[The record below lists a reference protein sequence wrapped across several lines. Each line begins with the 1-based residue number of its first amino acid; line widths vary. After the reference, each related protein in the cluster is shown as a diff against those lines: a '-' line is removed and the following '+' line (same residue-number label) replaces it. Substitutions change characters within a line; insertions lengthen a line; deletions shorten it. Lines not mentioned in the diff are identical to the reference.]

1 MRIIVLA
8 VVVAGSR
15 ITAVRRLL
23 TLCCAIVLVDTI
35 FYAALTPLVPYFNE
49 EFGLSKSAVGLLGG
63 AFGAGVLAGAAPG
76 GYLASR
82 VGVRTAALVGLALMS
97 LTSIGF
103 ALADETWLLV
113 VTRFV
118 GGFGSALSWVAA
130 FTWLVARAPEERRG
144 ELIGVMLSA
153 AVVGALLGPAFGSAA
168 AIVGLVPA
176 FATVAGA
183 GLVIA
188 LWALFEPAPAPTGG
202 GSLLGALRTVG
213 NAPALLTGLWFIA
226 LSPLLFS
233 ALAVLVPL
241 DLAAVGWGAA
251 AVGAVF
257 LVSAGFETIVHP
269 LLGRWTDRSGYR
281 PPVVAGLLVS
291 MAILLFLVW
300 AVNPWLV
307 AVLVV
312 IAGGAFNAPLVPGTA
327 LFSRGTD
334 KAGLDQAV
342 AFAITNFAWASG
354 YAVGS
359 PLGGFLADLGG
370 DALSYFFLTGVCALT
385 LLLVRRVARK

>member
-1 MRIIVLA
+1 M
-8 VVVAGSR
+8 
-15 ITAVRRLL
+15 RRLL
-23 TLCCAIVLVDTI
+23 ALCCAIVLVDTI

-49 EFGLSKSAVGLLGG
+49 ELGLSKSAVGLLGG

-82 VGVRTAALVGLALMS
+82 AGVRAAALVGLALMS

-130 FTWLVARAPEERRG
+130 FTWLVARAPEQRRG

-153 AVVGALLGPAFGSAA
+153 AVAGALLGPAFGSVA

-176 FATVAGA
+176 FATVSAA
-183 GLVIA
+183 GLAIA
-188 LWALFEPAPAPTGG
+188 LWASFEPAPAPTGG
-202 GSLLGALRTVG
+202 GSLVGALATVRR
-213 NAPALLTGLWFIA
+213 PRLLAGLWFLA

-233 ALAVLVPL
+233 ALTVLVPL

-257 LVSAGFETIVHP
+257 LVSAGFEALVHP

-281 PPVVAGLLVS
+281 PPVVAGLILS
-291 MAILLFLVW
+291 MGILLILAW
-300 AVNPWLV
+300 SVNPWLV

-312 IAGGAFNAPLVPGTA
+312 LAGGAFNAPLVPGTA
-327 LFSRGTD
+327 LFSRGTE

-354 YAVGS
+354 YAVGA

-370 DALSYFFLTGVCALT
+370 DAVSYVFLTGVCSVT
-385 LLLVRRVARK
+385 LALVRRAPKE

>member
-1 MRIIVLA
+1 M
-8 VVVAGSR
+8 
-15 ITAVRRLL
+15 RRLL
-23 TLCCAIVLVDTI
+23 ALCCAIVLVDTI

-82 VGVRTAALVGLALMS
+82 TGVRTAALLGLALMS
-97 LTSIGF
+97 LTSVGF
-103 ALADETWLLV
+103 ALVDATWLLV

-153 AVVGALLGPAFGSAA
+153 AVVGALLGPAFGSVA

-176 FATVAGA
+176 FAAVAVA

-188 LWALFEPAPAPTGG
+188 LWAFFEPAPAPTGG
-202 GSLLGALRTVG
+202 GSLVGAVG
-213 NAPALLTGLWFIA
+213 TIRQPRLLAGLWFLA

-233 ALAVLVPL
+233 ALTVLVPL

-281 PPVVAGLLVS
+281 PPVVVGLLLS
-291 MAILLFLVW
+291 MGILLVLAW

-312 IAGGAFNAPLVPGTA
+312 LAGGAFNAPLVPGTA
-327 LFSRGTD
+327 LFSRGTE

-354 YAVGS
+354 YAVGA
-359 PLGGFLADLGG
+359 PLGGLLADLGG
-370 DALSYFFLTGVCALT
+370 DAVSYFFLMGVCLVT
-385 LLLVRRVARK
+385 LALVRRVPKE

>member
-1 MRIIVLA
+1 
-8 VVVAGSR
+8 
-15 ITAVRRLL
+15 VRRLL
-23 TLCCAIVLVDTI
+23 ILCCAIVLVDTI

-82 VGVRTAALVGLALMS
+82 VGVRAAALAGLALMS
-97 LTSIGF
+97 LTSVGF

-176 FATVAGA
+176 FAAVAVAGI
-183 GLVIA
+183 VIA
-188 LWALFEPAPAPTGG
+188 VWAAVEPAPAPTGG
-202 GSLLGALRTVG
+202 GSLVGALRTVRQ
-213 NAPALLTGLWFIA
+213 PALLTGLWFIG

-257 LVSAGFETIVHP
+257 LVSAGFETVVHP

-281 PPVVAGLLVS
+281 APVVAGLLASVG
-291 MAILLFLVW
+291 ILAALVW
-300 AVNPWLV
+300 AVNPWLL
-307 AVLVV
+307 ALLVV
-312 IAGGAFNAPLVPGTA
+312 LAGGAFNAPLVPGTA
-327 LFSRGTD
+327 LFSRDTE

-370 DALSYFFLTGVCALT
+370 DALSYFFLMGVCALT

>member
-1 MRIIVLA
+1 M
-8 VVVAGSR
+8 
-15 ITAVRRLL
+15 
-23 TLCCAIVLVDTI
+23 CCAIDLVDTI

-63 AFGAGVLAGAAPG
+63 AFGAGVLVGAAPG

-82 VGVRTAALVGLALMS
+82 VGVRAAALAGLALMS
-97 LTSIGF
+97 LTSVGF

-176 FATVAGA
+176 FAAVAVAGI
-183 GLVIA
+183 VIA
-188 LWALFEPAPAPTGG
+188 VWAAVEPAPAPTGG
-202 GSLLGALRTVG
+202 GSLVGALRTVRQ
-213 NAPALLTGLWFIA
+213 PALLTGLWFIG

-257 LVSAGFETIVHP
+257 LVSAGFETVVHP

-281 PPVVAGLLVS
+281 APVVAGLLASVG
-291 MAILLFLVW
+291 ILAALVW
-300 AVNPWLV
+300 AVNPWLL
-307 AVLVV
+307 ALLVV
-312 IAGGAFNAPLVPGTA
+312 LAGGAFNTPLVPGTA
-327 LFSRGTD
+327 LFSRDTE

-370 DALSYFFLTGVCALT
+370 DALSYFFLMGVCALT